1 MNIILLG
8 APGSGK
14 GTEASLI
21 SKDLFIPTIST
32 GDIIRD
38 NIKNKTELGILSQNY
53 INLGQL
59 VPDDLVINLVK
70 ERLTQTDVL
79 NGYILDG
86 FPRTVTQAKALQ
98 SFSKIDK
105 VILIDT
111 NYDVIEER
119 ILSRRTCPVCKKVYS
134 TKTYQ
139 NDFCEVCNTKLI
151 IRDDD
156 NKETVKNRYDVYLKE
171 TQPLIDFYINQ
182 NLLYKVNGNN
192 NANEVYKEIKLILQ
206 EGKK

>member
-70 ERLTQTDVL
+70 ERLTKNDVL

-119 ILSRRTCPVCKKVYS
+119 ILSRRTCPVCKKVYN
-134 TKTYQ
+134 TKTHK
-139 NDFCEVCNTKLI
+139 NDFCEVCNAKLV
-151 IRDDD
+151 IRNDD
-156 NKETVKNRYDVYLKE
+156 NKETIKNRYDVYLKE
-171 TQPLIDFYINQ
+171 TQPLIDFYKNQ
-182 NLLYKVNGNN
+182 GLLYKVNGNLQ
-192 NANEVYKEIKLILQ
+192 ADEVYNEIKLILQ

>member
-21 SKDLFIPTIST
+21 SKDLLIPTIST

-38 NIKNKTELGILSQNY
+38 NIKNKTELGILSEKF

-70 ERLTQTDVL
+70 ERLTKNDVL

-119 ILSRRTCPVCKKVYS
+119 ILSRRTCPVCKKVYN
-134 TKTYQ
+134 TKTYN

-156 NKETVKNRYDVYLKE
+156 NKETVKKRYDVYLKE

>member
-21 SKDLFIPTIST
+21 SKDLSIPTIST

-70 ERLTQTDVL
+70 ERLTKTDVL

-86 FPRTVTQAKALQ
+86 FPRTVTQAQALQ

-119 ILSRRTCPVCKKVYS
+119 ILSRRTCPVCKRVYN
-134 TKTYQ
+134 TKTYKS
-139 NDFCEVCNTKLI
+139 DFCEVCKAKLI

-171 TQPLIDFYINQ
+171 TAPLIDFYKNQ
-182 NLLYKVNGNN
+182 GLLYKVNGNLQ
-192 NANEVYKEIKLILQ
+192 ADEVYKEIKQILQ
-206 EGKK
+206 KWR

>member
-21 SKDLFIPTIST
+21 SKDLCIPTIST

-38 NIKNKTELGILSQNY
+38 NIKNKTELGILSEKY

-59 VPDDLVINLVK
+59 VPDDLVINLVR
-70 ERLTQTDVL
+70 ERLTKNDVL

-86 FPRTVTQAKALQ
+86 FPRTVIQAKALQ

-119 ILSRRTCPVCKKVYS
+119 ILSRRTCPVCKKVYN
-134 TKTYQ
+134 TKTHK

-151 IRDDD
+151 IRNDD
-156 NKETVKNRYDVYLKE
+156 NKETIKNRYDVYLKE
-171 TQPLIDFYINQ
+171 TQPLIVFYKNQ
-182 NLLYKVNGNN
+182 GLLYKVNGNLQ
-192 NANEVYKEIKLILQ
+192 ADEVYNEIKLILQ

>member
-21 SKDLFIPTIST
+21 SKDLCIPTIST

-38 NIKNKTELGILSQNY
+38 NIKNKTELGILSEGY

-70 ERLTQTDVL
+70 ERLTKNDVL

-105 VILIDT
+105 VIFIDT
-111 NYDVIEER
+111 NYGVIEER
-119 ILSRRTCPVCKKVYS
+119 ILSRRICPVCKRVYN

-139 NDFCEVCNTKLI
+139 NDFCEVCNAKLV
-151 IRDDD
+151 IRNDD
-156 NKETVKNRYDVYLKE
+156 NKKTIKNRYDVYLKE
-171 TQPLIDFYINQ
+171 TQPLIDFYKGQ
-182 NLLYKVNGNN
+182 NLLYKVDGDLQ
-192 NANEVYKEIKLILQ
+192 ADEVYNEIKLILQ